1 MQVTKVLSQ
10 LKELRFIP
18 YLLSHPINGFYEL
31 KREKKGSIVTAVFL
45 MLVYIVIT
53 ILSAFLTSYMF
64 NENDVLEINVPLLI
78 LPVVGLYFL
87 WCVSSWCLTSLFD
100 GEGSFYDICVSTAYS
115 MIPLLI
121 GDALLIPLSYALT
134 LNEASLYDMVGSVT
148 VAWFVFMLFIGTM
161 VTHQYTFSKTILI
174 CVCTLLGMCIM
185 IYIALL
191 FVNLLQ
197 QMTGFGS
204 SLYNEWLLRVY

>member
-1 MQVTKVLSQ
+1 MYVTKMLSQ

-31 KREKKGSIVTAVFL
+31 KREKRGSPVIALLL
-45 MLVYIVIT
+45 MLVYILLT

-64 NENDVLEINVPLLI
+64 NGYDVLEVNVPLLI
-78 LPVVGLYFL
+78 LPVVGLYAL

-100 GEGSFYDICVSTAYS
+100 GEGSFYDICIATAYS

-121 GDALLIPLSYALT
+121 GEALLIPLSYALT
-134 LNEASLYDMVGSVT
+134 LNEASLYDMIGTLMVV
-148 VAWFVFMLFIGTM
+148 WFVFMLFISTM
-161 VTHQYTFSKTILI
+161 VTHQYSFSKTILI
-174 CVCTLLGMCIM
+174 CICTVLGMCIM

-191 FVNLLQ
+191 FINLL
-197 QMTGFGS
+197 
-204 SLYNEWLLRVY
+204 